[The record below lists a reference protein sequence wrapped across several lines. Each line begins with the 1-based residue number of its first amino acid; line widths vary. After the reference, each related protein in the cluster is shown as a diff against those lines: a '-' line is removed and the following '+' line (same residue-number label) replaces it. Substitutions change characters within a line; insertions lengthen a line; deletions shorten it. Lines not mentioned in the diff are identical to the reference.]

1 MTANGF
7 PADEVRK
14 MAAGIMITGSS
25 GAGKTTLGELVARE
39 LGYTFVDIDEYIWRK
54 DTEIPF
60 TAMYSRSEKISRVM
74 GAISQCEHFV
84 MAGSMDSFHEY
95 FDPYFELVV
104 HLHTDA
110 QIRVKRVH
118 ERELGWFGE
127 RVLEGGDMY
136 EDHQK
141 MLNGIAGYDYGI
153 GGCTL
158 QQHENWMK
166 SLKCKVIQLDGSDT
180 LEKNLSIIIDTY
192 KER

>member
-1 MTANGF
+1 
-7 PADEVRK
+7 
-14 MAAGIMITGSS
+14 MATGIMITGSS
-25 GAGKTTLGELVARE
+25 GAGKTTLGELLAKE

-60 TAMYSRSEKISRVM
+60 TAMYSKAEKIRRVM
-74 GAISQCEHFV
+74 GAIADCEHFV

-110 QIRVKRVH
+110 ETRIKRVH
-118 ERELGWFGE
+118 ERAIERFGN
-127 RVLEGGDMY
+127 RVLQGGDMY

-141 MLNGIAGYDYGI
+141 MLTRIEGYDLGI

-158 QQHENWMK
+158 QQHEKWLN
-166 SLKCKVIQLDGSDT
+166 SLDCKVLKLDGADA
-180 LEKNLSIIIDTY
+180 LEKNLGVLLVFCNSINFC
-192 KER
+192 

>member
-1 MTANGF
+1 
-7 PADEVRK
+7 
-14 MAAGIMITGSS
+14 MAMGIMIMGSS
-25 GAGKTTLGELVARE
+25 GAGKTTLGKLLANE

-60 TAMYSRSEKISRVM
+60 SLMYSKDEKISRLQE
-74 GAISQCEHFV
+74 AISNCEHFV
-84 MAGSMDSFHEY
+84 MAGSMNSFHEY

-110 QIRVKRVH
+110 KIRVKRVH

-136 EDHQK
+136 EDHKK
-141 MLNGIAGYDYGI
+141 MLNDIAGYDYGT

-158 QQHENWMK
+158 QQHENWIK
-166 SLKCKVIQLDGSDT
+166 ALNCKVIRLDGSDT
-180 LEKNLSIIIDTY
+180 LEKNLSRIIDAY